1 MTYGSSVSRKQK
13 HSGASEQCNQGG
25 QIHYKLSQS
34 LTAKLIPSGQT
45 AKWLGRSKYNSK
57 RVKSNEGIS
66 IEQATDGT
74 STRYITKPRVE
85 EKANVLAIQTSS
97 SKMTT
102 QTDTTV
108 HIEAV
113 DALAKTMPKMRG
125 K

>member
-1 MTYGSSVSRKQK
+1 M
-13 HSGASEQCNQGG
+13 
-25 QIHYKLSQS
+25 
-34 LTAKLIPSGQT
+34 
-45 AKWLGRSKYNSK
+45 
-57 RVKSNEGIS
+57 KSNEGIS

-74 STRYITKPRVE
+74 STRYITKPRVA

-113 DALAKTMPKMRG
+113 DVLAKAMPKMRG